1 MVTLLLVSSVS
12 WESSAINGALRILL
26 IIELTTDL
34 GKPFHDANILMVLI
48 SYGNL
53 SIEHIRDA
61 LAARFLIYEIY
72 VQGTK
77 LVKLICCS
85 FDFHT
90 LRRWF

>member
-34 GKPFHDANILMVLI
+34 GKPFHEANILMVLI
-48 SYGNL
+48 SDDNL
-53 SIEHIRDA
+53 SVEQMRDA
-61 LAARFLIYEIY
+61 RVTRLLIHKVRY

-77 LVKLICCS
+77 G
-85 FDFHT
+85 
-90 LRRWF
+90 